1 MSGLPYTLDTV
12 IRETPAAEATSSSVT
27 RGSGT
32 ARVYAYRLYAYNTP
46 AGGGGPGSEEVRHT
60 GADDRAPGAR
70 TDEDAAMTH
79 LVNGLDDVVTEA
91 LDALVAASGGALA
104 RLDGYPATKVVLRTD
119 RRPDRVAVVSGGG
132 AGHEPAHAG
141 FVGQGLLTA
150 AVSGDIFASPG
161 VDAVLSALLA
171 VTGDAGCLV
180 VVKNYTGDRLNFGLA
195 VEQARSR
202 GLDVR
207 TVVVADDV
215 ALPDDAQARGL
226 AGTLLVHKV
235 AGALAEAG
243 ADLDTVAAAAAR
255 VAAGVRSLGA
265 SLSSVAIPGRPGEDR
280 VAEGTVE
287 LGMGIHGEPG
297 ARTVPLEGAADLV
310 AQMAATLAEQL
321 PDGPVA
327 LLVNDLGGLSGL
339 ETGVVLHDLLATDL
353 GRRAELLV
361 GPAALMTSL
370 SARGVSLSALPLDE
384 EVRDAL
390 RAPVAAHTAWPG
402 ARTPGE
408 VVVLPVPDLGTPTW
422 TASEDART
430 REVVEAVCAAVEG
443 HQAALD
449 ALDAQV
455 GDGDTGS
462 TFAAAARRV
471 RSELDTLPMADVG
484 ALLTAV
490 SVLLGSSMGGSS
502 GVLGSIFFAAAGTAA
517 GDGAGTAQALQA
529 GVDAV
534 RRAGGADVGD
544 RTLLDALVPAVDVL
558 RQGGSLVEAA
568 EAAEAGTA
576 ATAGM
581 RAARAGRSAYVPGEH
596 LQVQDPG
603 AEAVAVM
610 VRAAADATTA

>member
-1 MSGLPYTLDTV
+1 
-12 IRETPAAEATSSSVT
+12 
-27 RGSGT
+27 
-32 ARVYAYRLYAYNTP
+32 
-46 AGGGGPGSEEVRHT
+46 
-60 GADDRAPGAR
+60 
-70 TDEDAAMTH
+70 MTH
-79 LVNGLDDVVTEA
+79 LVNALDDVVTEA

-104 RLDGYPATKVVLRTD
+104 RLDGYPATKVVLRAE

-150 AVSGDIFASPG
+150 AVSGEIFASPG
-161 VDAVLSALLA
+161 VDAVLSAILA
-171 VTGDAGCLV
+171 VTGEAGCLV

-195 VEQARSR
+195 AERARSR

-243 ADLDTVAAAAAR
+243 ADLDSVEAAAGR

-265 SLSSVAIPGRPGEDR
+265 SLSAVAIPGRPGEDR

-297 ARTVPLEGAADLV
+297 ARTVPLEDTAALV
-310 AQMAATLAEQL
+310 TEMAGSLAAQL

-370 SARGVSLSALPLDE
+370 SARGVSLTALVLDDQ
-384 EVRDAL
+384 VREAL
-390 RAPVAAHTAWPG
+390 LAPVAGHTAWPG
-402 ARTPGE
+402 ARATGE
-408 VVVLPVPDLGTPTW
+408 VVVLPAPDLGTPTW
-422 TASEDART
+422 TPSADGRT
-430 REVVEAVCAAVEG
+430 RQLVDAVCAAVEG
-443 HQAALD
+443 HRDALD

-471 RSELDTLPMADVG
+471 RAELDSLPLADAG
-484 ALLTAV
+484 ALFGALSA
-490 SVLLGSSMGGSS
+490 LLAGSMGGSS
-502 GVLGSIFFAAAGTAA
+502 GVLGSIFFAAAGTTA
-517 GDGAGTAQALQA
+517 GEGAGTADALQA

-544 RTLLDALVPAVDVL
+544 RTLLDALVPAVQVL
-558 RQGGSLVEAA
+558 REGGSLAA
-568 EAAEAGTA
+568 AADAAEAGA
-576 ATAGM
+576 ASTAGM
-581 RAARAGRSAYVPGEH
+581 TAARAGRSAYVPGEH
-596 LQVQDPG
+596 LRVPDPG
-603 AEAVAVM
+603 AEAVSIM
-610 VRAAADATTA
+610 VRAAAGPAGG